1 MYNNSFYQ
9 YDSGLCRGTVGAFYL
24 KLIIYYC
31 KFLFLFLLN
40 IKTFKEFIDNKVILK
55 KLFIKLVFAI

>member
-1 MYNNSFYQ
+1 MIRLSAGRAQ
-9 YDSGLCRGTVGAFYL
+9 LGTFYL

-40 IKTFKEFIDNKVILK
+40 MKTFKEFIDNKVILK
-55 KLFIKLVFAI
+55 NYL

>member
-1 MYNNSFYQ
+1 MIRLSAGRAQ
-9 YDSGLCRGTVGAFYL
+9 LGTFYL

-40 IKTFKEFIDNKVILK
+40 MKTFKEFIDNEVILK